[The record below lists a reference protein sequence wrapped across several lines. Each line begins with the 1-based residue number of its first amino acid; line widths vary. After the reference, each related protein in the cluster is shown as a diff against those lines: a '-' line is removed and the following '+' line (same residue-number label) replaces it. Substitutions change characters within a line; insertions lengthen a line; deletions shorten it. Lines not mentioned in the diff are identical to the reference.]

1 MRRPTLTDR
10 FRYWFDAV
18 MARGT
23 VAQIGLLAIA
33 SFALILLGAIA
44 VVIFGAYPVRTGEGT
59 PGFAE
64 VLWDSMTRAIS
75 SGSIREDI
83 GWGYRAIMFVVT
95 IGGLIVV
102 AALIGIV
109 SSSFEDRIH
118 LLRAGRSRVLETG
131 HTVILGWSGKV
142 VPIVSELCEAE
153 HGTRSAVVILSPR
166 DKAEV
171 EEELRVAIPDSGRTK
186 IIVRSGQPMN
196 RSDLAMVNPTEAR
209 SIIVLGPDGAED
221 PDSEVIK
228 TVLALTSADDH
239 GSGRLSIIA
248 ELARAGTLK
257 AARLIAPGEVRWVL
271 GTDLIGRIT
280 VQSCR
285 HSGLSVVHTALLDF
299 AGDEF
304 YFSAAPSLVGKTF
317 ADASRA
323 YAASTVVGIASPT
336 GIHLNPPTA
345 TVLGSSDELIHIAKD
360 AGSINLEPSPLPRVE
375 HILDTRVAAAAPQRT
390 LVLGAHAGL
399 TGILDSLSS
408 YFAAD
413 STVTVIADTDLSGLP
428 ERYASFVT
436 VERADTSE
444 RDVLERIDLGSFD
457 HIVVLPYKD
466 RLSKHAA
473 DARTI
478 VTLLHLRDLRGSTGR
493 PVPIV
498 SEMLDDRN
506 RELASVAEAEDFIV
520 SSKLVSLML
529 AQVSQNPRLTE
540 VFATLFSSEGSELYL
555 RPSEHYV
562 VSNALVSFATVAEAA
577 LLRGETAVGFRSAN
591 DQSAGS
597 FGVVINPRKD
607 LERVYEEGDAIIV
620 LAAS

>member
-1 MRRPTLTDR
+1 MSRPTLTDR

-23 VAQIGLLAIA
+23 VAQIGLLGIA
-33 SFALILLGAIA
+33 SFALILVGATA
-44 VVIFGAYPVRTGEGT
+44 VVAFGAYPVRDPGEVQPSFG
-59 PGFAE
+59 E

-83 GWGYRAIMFVVT
+83 GWGYRAIMFIVT
-95 IGGLIVV
+95 IGGLVVV
-102 AALIGIV
+102 AALIGV
-109 SSSFEDRIH
+109 VTSAFETRVH
-118 LLRAGRSRVLETG
+118 RLRAGRSRVLETG

-142 VPIVSELCEAE
+142 VPIVSELCEA
-153 HGTRSAVVILSPR
+153 GRGSRTAVVILTPR

-171 EEELRVAIPDSGRTK
+171 EEELRAAIPDPGRTK

-196 RSDLAMVNPTEAR
+196 RTDLAMVNPGGAR
-209 SIIVLGPDGAED
+209 SVIVLGPDGAED

-239 GSGRLSIIA
+239 GAGKLSVVA

-257 AARLIAPGEVRWVL
+257 VARLIAPDEVHWVL

-285 HSGLSVVHTALLDF
+285 HSGLSAVHTELLDF
-299 AGDEF
+299 VGDEF
-304 YFSAAPSLVGKTF
+304 YLTSEPTLVGRTF
-317 ADASRA
+317 AHATRS
-323 YAASTVVGIASPT
+323 YSTSTVVGLATTT
-336 GIHLNPPTA
+336 GIVLNPPST
-345 TVLGSSDELIHIAKD
+345 TLITESDELIVIAQDDGSVALESSPGPNPAHI
-360 AGSINLEPSPLPRVE
+360 V
-375 HILDTRVAAAAPQRT
+375 DTRGVAAVAQRT

-399 TGILDSLSS
+399 SGILDALSS
-408 YFAAD
+408 YFAAG
-413 STVTVIADTDLSGLP
+413 STVTVIADSDLSWVSSR
-428 ERYASFVT
+428 ESVT
-436 VERADTSE
+436 FQRADTSD
-444 RDVLERIDLGSFD
+444 RDVLESLDLAAFD
-457 HIVVLPYKD
+457 HVIVLPYKD

-478 VTLLHLRDLRGSTGR
+478 VTLLHLRDLRASSGHA
-493 PVPIV
+493 VPIV

-506 RELASVAEAEDFIV
+506 RELASVAEAEDYIV
-520 SSKLVSLML
+520 SAKLVSLML
-529 AQVSQNPRLTE
+529 SQVSQNPRLTE
-540 VFATLFSSEGSELYL
+540 VFATLFSAEGSELYL

-577 LLRGETAVGFRSAN
+577 LLRGEIAIGYRSAH
-591 DQSAGS
+591 DGLS
-597 FGVVINPRKD
+597 GVAINPRKD
-607 LERVYEEGDAIIV
+607 LERVYEQGDAIIV